1 MKIEYINSLKSL
13 TAIIPGY
20 INNYGKIT
28 RIYLKNG
35 SIKEVSFSFSK
46 VLKDYCLINYLNLN
60 EIRKLSGSI
69 TGSKG
74 MVPIYIRKDRILI
87 SFKVYEKKGDNE
99 RTFGYINIK
108 EINDLDLNN
117 KFLTFKSGQ
126 KIKYFDKKENVIRK
140 IGQGQLL
147 WERIKL

>member
-28 RIYLKNG
+28 RIYLKDG
-35 SIKEVSFSFSK
+35 SIKEFSFSFSK
-46 VLKDYCLINYLNLN
+46 VLRDYCLIHYLSLN
-60 EIRKLSGSI
+60 EIRKLSRSI

-74 MVPIYIRKDRILI
+74 MVPIYIREDRIFI
-87 SFKVYEKKGDNE
+87 SFKVYEKKEDTE
-99 RTFGYINIK
+99 KAYGYINIK
-108 EINDLDLNN
+108 EIEDLDLNN
-117 KFLTFKSGQ
+117 KYITFKSGQ
-126 KIKYFDKKENVIRK
+126 KIKYFDKKENVIKK

-147 WERIKL
+147 LERVKL